1 MNPRRRSLFF
11 LALAIGLAQACFL
24 RADLVVERLSFLER
38 VAPIGSLSNTQ
49 SYFQE
54 FLPSPNA
61 IAFSQTAS
69 IPPSYSTGTYDLSW
83 SGDVAHFQSTID
95 HHLQG
100 FRGGLSS
107 NGGIRIR
114 PAVDSIVTLSG
125 TWTYNLY
132 PALLGGVFFSISASE
147 VGGAILWR
155 EFGSGGN
162 VHLLPSSGTFNF
174 SGSALLQAGVLY
186 SLGYNAN
193 TNSHDPPP
201 ASATWLGAGFIDIF
215 VNPVPEPVTAAMLAL
230 GALMTRRITAAD
242 RSRNSSGG

>member
-1 MNPRRRSLFF
+1 VNSRRRSLFF
-11 LALAIGLAQACFL
+11 FAIVIGMTQARSI

-38 VAPIGSLSNTQ
+38 VLPFGSLSNTQ
-49 SYFQE
+49 SYFEE

-69 IPPSYSTGTYDLSW
+69 ITPSYSTGTYDLSW
-83 SGDVAHFQSTID
+83 SGDVAHFQSTVD

-100 FRGGLSS
+100 FRGGLLSS
-107 NGGIRIR
+107 GSIRVR

-132 PALLGGVFFSISASE
+132 PAVLGTASFSISARE

-155 EFGSGGN
+155 EVGVGGN
-162 VHLLPSSGTFNF
+162 GHLLPSSGVFNF

-186 SLGYNAN
+186 SLGYNAD
-193 TNSHDPPP
+193 TNSEDPPP
-201 ASATWLGAGFIDIF
+201 ANALWLGNGFIDIT
-215 VNPVPEPVTAAMLAL
+215 VAPVPEPTTLALLAL
-230 GALMTRRITAAD
+230 GSMMLIRR
-242 RSRNSSGG
+242 RQ